1 MSKAKQ
7 KETAEEAQVEAPKS
21 PEEAQ
26 KEWEELPNEAKI
38 ERIVQNAAS
47 KQELAQIINQLTDS
61 MKILATR
68 VENVELK
75 LKLAESNAAT

>member
-1 MSKAKQ
+1 MSKSKQ
-7 KETAEEAQVEAPKS
+7 KETAEEAQVATQKS

-26 KEWEELPNEAKI
+26 KEWENLPNEDKI

-47 KQELAQIINQLTDS
+47 KQELAQIINQLSDS
-61 MKILATR
+61 MKVLATR

-75 LKLAESNAAT
+75 LKLAESNAAA